1 MRSSGVKM
9 SSWTFYRIVLFAAI
23 ISVLGC
29 ATWFITGS
37 RLHAT
42 IVMVAVGA
50 SVAFMLWFY
59 LDEK

>member
-1 MRSSGVKM
+1 M

-42 IVMVAVGA
+42 VVMVAVGA

>member
-1 MRSSGVKM
+1 M
-9 SSWTFYRIVLFAAI
+9 SSSTFYRIVLFAAI

-29 ATWFITGS
+29 AIWLITGS
-37 RLHAT
+37 RQAAA

-50 SVAFMLWFY
+50 SVACMLWFY

>member
-1 MRSSGVKM
+1 M
-9 SSWTFYRIVLFAAI
+9 SSWSFYRIVLFAAI

-29 ATWFITGS
+29 VTWLITGS
-37 RLHAT
+37 RQDAT

-50 SVAFMLWFY
+50 SVAFSLWFY